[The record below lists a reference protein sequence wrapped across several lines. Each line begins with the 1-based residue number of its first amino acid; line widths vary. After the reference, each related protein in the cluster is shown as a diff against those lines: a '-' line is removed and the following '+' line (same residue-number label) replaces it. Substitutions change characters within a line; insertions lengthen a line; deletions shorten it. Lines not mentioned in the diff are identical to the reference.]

1 MKEYL
6 EAIRKAINEIS
17 NNLSIE
23 EKETLAVP
31 FSTIQGNLKNLEDM
45 VSDLH
50 IYKVTYKD
58 QYNESCTKIIAHSV
72 IGAVCIVTRNK
83 PMREVLSVTFLGD
96 CKLE

>member
-6 EAIRKAINEIS
+6 EAIRKAINKIS

-23 EKETLAVP
+23 ERETLAVS
-31 FSTIQGNLKNLEDM
+31 FANIHDNLKNLEDM
-45 VSDLH
+45 ASNLH
-50 IYKVTYKD
+50 IYEVRYKD
-58 QYNESCTKIIAHSV
+58 DYNESSTKIIAHSI
-72 IGAVCIVTRNK
+72 IGATYIVSRNK